1 METRRWVNQSLPQTL
16 QIAVFLLYIQA
27 AFTLL
32 FGIAND
38 IQYVV
43 FPAPRLVQ
51 LFLVAGSAAGGF
63 LIANEKKWG
72 YRLGVAV
79 AVLPLL
85 ARLMLGFGFSL
96 SDPVPSVSPISY
108 NVIGL
113 LFEIALLALLLHTQS
128 RQHQRIWFK

>member
-1 METRRWVNQSLPQTL
+1 MEARRWVNQSLPQTL
-16 QIAVFLLYIQA
+16 QIAVFLLYFQA
-27 AFTLL
+27 VFSLL
-32 FGIAND
+32 FGVDQQLIA
-38 IQYVV
+38 

-51 LFLVAGSAAGGF
+51 FAIVIGSAAGGF

-72 YRLGVAV
+72 YRIGVAV
-79 AVLPLL
+79 AAMPLL
-85 ARLMLGFGFSL
+85 ARAMLAFGISL
-96 SDPVPSVSPISY
+96 GVPVVGRISPLSY